1 MKRLHKIKNQLRGEA
16 RKSPRKGNE
25 HSKWKK
31 REKKKMGTHR
41 RRKSRAQEEL
51 AAIAA
56 LDISGGTED
65 GQIQPAPSR
74 LVRKKSR
81 SARDSPR
88 SARDTGGG
96 GGGGEEQQQPQQQEQ
111 QQPQPH
117 LPSEQQQES
126 TTDKPR
132 LLHST
137 PSLNIA
143 QKALPTRS
151 DATLSPRKQAHKSAD
166 DVSPR
171 LQLKSETNKDK
182 DK

>member
-1 MKRLHKIKNQLRGEA
+1 
-16 RKSPRKGNE
+16 
-25 HSKWKK
+25 
-31 REKKKMGTHR
+31 MGTHR

-56 LDISGGTED
+56 LDMSGGGASED

-96 GGGGEEQQQPQQQEQ
+96 GGGGGEGGEEQQQQPQQQQEQ

-117 LPSEQQQES
+117 SPSEQQQQESS
-126 TTDKPR
+126 TTDKPK

-151 DATLSPRKQAHKSAD
+151 GDALSPRKQAHKSAD

-171 LQLKSETNKDK
+171 LQLKSETNKEK